1 MDFDVLLRG
10 GDVIDGTGAPTR
22 RADVAL
28 AGGRI
33 AALGDLAGA
42 GAARVLDS
50 AGRTLAP
57 GFIDVHSHADWL
69 LPDADHG
76 ALVEPF
82 VRQGMTTVV
91 AGNCGFSPAPI
102 TDRNRRAAR
111 DASHLLHDGSL
122 DPRWATLAAYLD
134 ALAAQGV
141 ALNVVQLVGHGTV
154 RAAVTGPLATAAPT
168 ADELAAMERLVDE
181 ALDAGCAG
189 ISTGLG
195 YAPGIFAGE
204 PELAAFAAMA
214 ARRDKLFTSHL
225 KAYSWISGVYTHD
238 PKAEPHNLA
247 AIREILRVAKAAR
260 ARLQISHLIFVGRHT
275 WPNHGEAIALI
286 EAAARDGLDVAFDA
300 FPYTAGNTTCAVIFP
315 AAILPRLEQVL
326 ENPEELDGLRR
337 FAEMAFGALGFGLA
351 DIQIMHCG
359 VPELDRYDGLRIPE
373 AAARA
378 GQEPFEFYA
387 RLTVAS
393 RRNARILNHTYSG
406 DRGEEDALRSVLA
419 HPLCTIETDT
429 ILTREGHQNPASF
442 GTFPR
447 VLSTY
452 VREGLFG
459 IEEAVRKMT
468 SAAAARLG
476 LTDRGVLRAGS
487 AADVVVLDL
496 PRLRDR
502 ATFEAPA
509 TAPDGIEHVFVNGRH
524 VLDGARYDPDAR
536 AGAVLRF

>member
-1 MDFDVLLRG
+1 MDFDSILRG
-10 GDVIDGTGAPTR
+10 GSVIDGTGAAAR
-22 RADVAL
+22 RADVGVV
-28 AGGRI
+28 GGRI
-33 AALGDLAGA
+33 TAVGDLSEAN
-42 GAARVLDS
+42 ARHVLDCS
-50 AGRTLAP
+50 GRTVTP

-69 LPDADHG
+69 LPDPEHG

-91 AGNCGFSPAPI
+91 TGNCGFSPAPI
-102 TDRNRRAAR
+102 TERNRRAAR

-122 DPRWATLAAYLD
+122 DPRWATVSGYLD
-134 ALAAQGV
+134 ALAEQGV
-141 ALNVVQLVGHGTV
+141 ALNVVQLVGHGTA
-154 RAAVTGPLATAAPT
+154 RAAVTGPLAAEAP
-168 ADELAAMERLVDE
+168 DEQQLAAMERLVEE

-189 ISTGLG
+189 VSTGLG

-204 PELAAFAAMA
+204 AELAAFAAMA

-225 KAYSWISGVYTHD
+225 KAYSWVSGVYAHD

-247 AIREILRVAKAAR
+247 AIREILRVARSAR

-275 WPNHGEAIALI
+275 WPNHGEAIRLI
-286 EAAARDGLDVAFDA
+286 EEAARDGLDVAFDA

-315 AAILPRLEQVL
+315 AALLPRLEQVL
-326 ENPEELDGLRR
+326 ESPEELDGLRR
-337 FAEMAFGALGFGLA
+337 FAEMAFDALGFGLP

-359 VPELDRYDGLRIPE
+359 VPGWEIYDGLRIPE

-378 GQEPFEFYA
+378 GQEPFAFYA

-429 ILTREGHQNPASF
+429 ILTHEGHQNPASF

-452 VREGLFG
+452 VREGLFSL
-459 IEEAVRKMT
+459 EEAVRKMT
-468 SAAAARLG
+468 SAAAERLHIR
-476 LTDRGVLRAGS
+476 DRGTLRVGA
-487 AADVVVLDL
+487 AADLVVLDL
-496 PRLRDR
+496 ARLRDR
-502 ATFEAPA
+502 ATFERPA
-509 TAPDGIEHVFVNGRH
+509 DGPEGIEHVFVNGRH
-524 VLDGARYDPDAR
+524 VLDGDRYDAR
-536 AGAVLRF
+536 AHAGEVLRL

>member
-1 MDFDVLLRG
+1 MDFDLLLRG
-10 GDVIDGTGAPTR
+10 GALIDGTAAPSR
-22 RADVAL
+22 RADVAV
-28 AGGRI
+28 ANGRI
-33 AALGDLAGA
+33 AAVGDLS
-42 GAARVLDS
+42 GAAAKQVIEC
-50 AGRTLAP
+50 AGRTVTP

-91 AGNCGFSPAPI
+91 SGNCGFSPAPI
-102 TDRNRRAAR
+102 SNRNQRAAR

-122 DPRWATLAAYLD
+122 DPRWETVAGYLD
-134 ALAAQGV
+134 ALDQNGV

-154 RAAVTGPLATAAPT
+154 RAAVTGPLATDAPD

-195 YAPGIFAGE
+195 YAPGIFAAE
-204 PELAAFAAMA
+204 PELTAFASMA

-225 KAYSWISGVYTHD
+225 KAYSWISGVYAHD
-238 PKAEPHNLA
+238 PKEEPHNLA
-247 AIREILRVAKAAR
+247 AIREILRVAEAAR
-260 ARLQISHLIFVGRHT
+260 VRLQISHLIFVGRHT
-275 WPNHGEAIALI
+275 WPNAAEAIGLI
-286 EAAARDGLDVAFDA
+286 EAAAARGLDVAFDA

-326 ENPEELDGLRR
+326 QNPEELDGLRR
-337 FAEMAFGALGFGLA
+337 FADMAFGALGFGLPE
-351 DIQIMHCG
+351 IQIMHCG

-378 GQEPFEFYA
+378 GQDPFEFYA

-393 RRNARILNHTYSG
+393 RRNARILNHGYSG
-406 DRGEEDALRSVLA
+406 DRGEEDALRRVLA

-429 ILTREGHQNPASF
+429 LLTREGHQNPASY

-459 IEEAVRKMT
+459 LEEAVRKMT
-468 SAAAARLG
+468 SAAAERLRIA
-476 LTDRGVLRAGS
+476 DRGVVRMGA
-487 AADVVVLDL
+487 AADLVVLDL
-496 PRLRDR
+496 ARLADR
-502 ATFEAPA
+502 ATFETPA
-509 TAPDGIEHVFVNGRH
+509 ASPDGVEHVFVNGRH
-524 VLDGARYDPDAR
+524 VLAGDRYD
-536 AGAVLRF
+536 AGAHAGEVLRL